1 MSSLLDDTFSFESGA
16 DGLGLIWT
24 RYAHGRPLGPVSET
38 LSDKVSLCHKTHD
51 SVTSWQLWQ
60 CQLKYLLIVLCCK
73 VSPQNVSIVRDSE
86 WGPGLRSISTSD
98 SLHFHFNWHLD
109 YQRFNFISVNIK
121 MDELTRSASVSTNI
135 SADDHNFNGKLIL
148 CYLIY
153 VPHIK
158 SSKFWSST
166 DLFNLCVQKL
176 EFPLQYFIWVEHK
189 MSIKRPWLWHIMTH
203 TFQRYLE
210 NTTNTDSEM
219 LQSEA
224 LHWKVFGLGKF
235 YYSIYQSGTDLK

>member
-1 MSSLLDDTFSFESGA
+1 MCPVFSMTPFLLRAAQMAWDWSGLDTPMA
-16 DGLGLIWT
+16 GLWGRYLRHYQTKCPRVT
-24 RYAHGRPLGPVSET
+24 RHMTAWQAG
-38 LSDKVSLCHKTHD
+38 
-51 SVTSWQLWQ
+51 QLWQ

-153 VPHIK
+153 VCR
-158 SSKFWSST
+158 
-166 DLFNLCVQKL
+166 N
-176 EFPLQYFIWVEHK
+176 
-189 MSIKRPWLWHIMTH
+189 
-203 TFQRYLE
+203 
-210 NTTNTDSEM
+210 
-219 LQSEA
+219 
-224 LHWKVFGLGKF
+224 
-235 YYSIYQSGTDLK
+235 